1 MQIRLRRE
9 SPIPLYYQL
18 VEALRDRIVE
28 GELKPGDQLPPE
40 RELSEQAGVSR
51 MTARQAVAYLVREG
65 VLVARPGIGTFIVQP
80 KLTHDPL
87 HLLSFSEEMIRQ
99 GWPVSSRVL
108 EQSVVVPSAH
118 VAAGLG
124 LGPDDTAVKLVR
136 LRLSGELPLLL
147 ETSFISSR
155 LGAGLELQDLMTQSL
170 YTLLEQ
176 SYGLRLGRSRQ
187 TLEAIT
193 ANEYE
198 AGLFGA
204 EAGTPMI
211 LLEGVTYSDQ
221 ERPVEF
227 FKAVYRGDRFKFVLE
242 SHRNG
247 AGLLA
252 GASVSVALGLKP

>member
-1 MQIRLRRE
+1 
-9 SPIPLYYQL
+9 
-18 VEALRDRIVE
+18 
-28 GELKPGDQLPPE
+28 
-40 RELSEQAGVSR
+40 
-51 MTARQAVAYLVREG
+51 
-65 VLVARPGIGTFIVQP
+65 
-80 KLTHDPL
+80 
-87 HLLSFSEEMIRQ
+87 
-99 GWPVSSRVL
+99 
-108 EQSVVVPSAH
+108 
-118 VAAGLG
+118 
-124 LGPDDTAVKLVR
+124 
-136 LRLSGELPLLL
+136 
-147 ETSFISSR
+147 
-155 LGAGLELQDLMTQSL
+155 MTQSL

-198 AGLFGA
+198 AGLFA
-204 EAGTPMI
+204 VEAGTPMI

>member
-1 MQIRLRRE
+1 MNFRLKRE

-18 VEALRDRIVE
+18 VETLRDRIQD
-28 GELKPGDQLPPE
+28 GELKPGQQVPPE
-40 RELSEQAGVSR
+40 RELSEQAKVSR
-51 MTARQAVAYLVREG
+51 MTARQAVAYLIREG
-65 VLVARPGIGTFIVQP
+65 VLVARPGIGTFVVQP

-99 GWPVSSRVL
+99 GLPVSSRVL
-108 EQSVVVPSAH
+108 EQSVVVPSTH
-118 VAAGLG
+118 VAAGLNLRPG
-124 LGPDDTAVKLVR
+124 DTTIKIVR

-147 ETSFISSR
+147 ETSFVSSR
-155 LGAGLELQDLMTQSL
+155 LGAGLEQQDLMTQSL
-170 YTLLEQ
+170 YYLLEQ
-176 SYGLRLGRSRQ
+176 NYGLRLGRSRQ

-198 AGLFGA
+198 ANLFGL
-204 EAGTPMI
+204 EPLSPMI

-242 SHRNG
+242 SYRNG
-247 AGLLA
+247 AGPLTA
-252 GASVSVALGLKP
+252 ASVSVALGLKQ